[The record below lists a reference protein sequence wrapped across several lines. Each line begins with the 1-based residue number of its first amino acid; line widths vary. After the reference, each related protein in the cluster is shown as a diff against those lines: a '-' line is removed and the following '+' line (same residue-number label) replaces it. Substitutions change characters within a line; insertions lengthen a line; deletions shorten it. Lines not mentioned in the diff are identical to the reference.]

1 MNAFVYMFM
10 MATQCGVS
18 TPPQKKNN
26 PKKLL
31 EEPKSGKKNTQ
42 IMRQHKWKTLTCS
55 GLSGLER
62 LMLPKAKPET
72 QSLVSSH
79 LTLNA

>member
-1 MNAFVYMFM
+1 M

-18 TPPQKKNN
+18 TPQNKQTKKT
-26 PKKLL
+26 PLL
-31 EEPKSGKKNTQ
+31 EELKSGKKNTQ
-42 IMRQHKWKTLTCS
+42 TVRQHKWKTLTCS